1 MIYHVKYKYFV
12 DNSLIPICSANQWTG
27 LYIIRNLATLL
38 KVTLLHGCI
47 SHFLNCTN
55 DTKLRKASQILKSC
69 RLQLATLLK
78 VSLSN
83 GCFSCFFKL
92 YKRWQIAQ
100 SVTFNH
106 NKIFFELMV
115 STLWF
120 NEKVRSKF
128 PFTIFGWWNQIKK
141 WVDFPGSPNFSFD
154 KKSKKQMII
163 YGMFNDSSR

>member
-55 DTKLRKASQILKSC
+55 DTKLRKASQILKSF

-78 VSLSN
+78 VSLLN

-106 NKIFFELMV
+106 NKIVFL
-115 STLWF
+115 SWWF
-120 NEKVRSKF
+120 QHFDLTKKLESKF
-128 PFTIFGWWNQIKK
+128 PFTIFGRWNQIKK
-141 WVDFPGSPNFSFD
+141 
-154 KKSKKQMII
+154 
-163 YGMFNDSSR
+163 